1 MEKEVYLTYDKL
13 YKMADLWKDEPTW
26 NSRFLNW
33 ESLQE
38 MASLREMVSMDKE
51 LLEKAA
57 IKPVKLK
64 ITIEE
69 VKLEE

>member
-33 ESLQE
+33 ESLHE
-38 MASLREMVSMDKE
+38 MASLREIVVKDE
-51 LLEKAA
+51 DLLEKASQR
-57 IKPVKLK
+57 PVRLK

-69 VKLEE
+69 VGEE